1 MAIHLCCLPQ
11 AQGLTRLTPL
21 SLVEPK
27 PEANKTPS
35 PPTSCFDSF
44 ETPVVPVEQTA
55 RRLDMSDND
64 ALYAIRHPD
73 GSVSLYIDEEYA
85 AERGVDPETLTR
97 VEIPRELFTNG
108 TVQQVREYVAVY
120 LEAQKTGT
128 A

>member
-1 MAIHLCCLPQ
+1 MRFQPSLSKGRRFAFDLPLVWSNPSQ
-11 AQGLTRLTPL
+11 KPTRHRL
-21 SLVEPK
+21 SP
-27 PEANKTPS
+27 A
-35 PPTSCFDSF
+35 SCFDSF
-44 ETPVVPVEQTA
+44 ESPVVPVEQTA
-55 RRLDMSDND
+55 RRLGMSDND

-85 AERGVDPETLTR
+85 AERGVDPATLTR
-97 VEIPRELFTNG
+97 VEIPRELFTSG